1 MKKGYKIH
9 PFIWVLLF
17 SLTSLLGQQ
26 GSSYLTQKLMVESDL
41 RERMGDALSKIIDDQ
56 KYIIDVD
63 VDIEIIGEKEEQ
75 IIIIPGD
82 RPIYDEASALEQ
94 LTTIIG
100 EAAPEDG
107 SAEDTEFY
115 SMGLPIPG
123 FDFEVEAEP
132 QVSQESAAQGQAGPG
147 MVVPIQEPTM
157 AGERVQSKTLT
168 KRMPA
173 RYSVKRIQISIILQE
188 GAAPELIENIRQVVM
203 VASRFDRT
211 RGDVLSIMTASFK
224 ERRDEKSAEQVLL
237 KNIADKLEQLQTGEG
252 KDGGLQKS
260 IEDAVS
266 EPMTAFKNRLNELEQ
281 ANLKNKF
288 EYERRTKLLRD
299 SLQLGEL
306 KGEITSLRDALIY
319 AEQTQKTGIDSQLTR
334 KIAMLDSVQLDL
346 EQEIEH
352 VESSSAMIILVSM
365 LGALVLVLLVLVIV
379 LLFNKK
385 KALPPPPPWFY
396 GRPPRKRKK
405 KGKNDGS
412 KNSNLAAKKSVD
424 SQVASVGQELEDDPD
439 VLRSEIGEMRQS
451 VVSMSVGQP
460 KTATRIVKE
469 WLEDDV
475 VPEPEPPPEE
485 PEEEDSGKK
494 KKKKK

>member
-9 PFIWVLLF
+9 PFIWVFLF
-17 SLTSLLGQQ
+17 SLTLLLGQQ
-26 GSSYLTQKLMVESDL
+26 ASSYLTQKLMVESDL

-75 IIIIPGD
+75 ITIIPSD

-157 AGERVQSKTLT
+157 ANERVQSKTLT

-237 KNIADKLEQLQTGEG
+237 KNIADKLEQLQAGE
-252 KDGGLQKS
+252 DGGMKKS
-260 IEDAVS
+260 IEDAIS
-266 EPMTAFKNRLNELEQ
+266 EPMTAFKSRLNELEQ
-281 ANLKNKF
+281 ENLRNKF
-288 EYERRTKLLRD
+288 EYERKTKLLRD
-299 SLQLGEL
+299 SLQLGDL
-306 KGEITSLRDALIY
+306 KVEIISLKEALVY
-319 AEQTQKTGIDSQLTR
+319 AEQIQKTGIDSQLTQ

-346 EQEIEH
+346 EQELEQ
-352 VESSSAMIILVSM
+352 VESSSAMIILVSI

-385 KALPPPPPWFY
+385 KTPPPPPPWFY
-396 GRPPRKRKK
+396 GPPRRRKK
-405 KGKNDGS
+405 KGKNGS
-412 KNSNLAAKKSVD
+412 LATKSEI
-424 SQVASVGQELEDDPD
+424 QETNEDPD
-439 VLRSEIGEMRQS
+439 VIRSEIGEMRQS

>member
-9 PFIWVLLF
+9 PFIWVFLF
-17 SLTSLLGQQ
+17 SLTLLLGQQ
-26 GSSYLTQKLMVESDL
+26 TSSYLTQKLMVESGL
-41 RERMGDALSKIIDDQ
+41 RERIGDALSKIIDDQ
-56 KYIIDVD
+56 KYVIDVD
-63 VDIEIIGEKEEQ
+63 VDIEITGEKEEQ
-75 IIIIPGD
+75 ITIIPGD

-100 EAAPEDG
+100 KAAPGDG
-107 SAEDTEFY
+107 SAEDTEFS

-132 QVSQESAAQGQAGPG
+132 QVSQESAARGQAGPD
-147 MVVPIQEPTM
+147 MVLPIKEPTM
-157 AGERVQSKTLT
+157 DGERVQSKTLT
-168 KRMPA
+168 HRVPA
-173 RYSVKRIQISIILQE
+173 VAAVKRIQISIILQE

-237 KNIADKLEQLQTGEG
+237 KNIADKLEQLQSGES
-252 KDGGLQKS
+252 GGMKKS

-281 ANLKNKF
+281 ANLRNKF
-288 EYERRTKLLRD
+288 EYERKTKLLRD
-299 SLQLGEL
+299 SLQLGDL
-306 KGEITSLRDALIY
+306 KGEIISLKEALIY
-319 AEQTQKTGIDSQLTR
+319 AEQTQKTGIDSQLTQ

-346 EQEIEH
+346 EQELEQ
-352 VESSSAMIILVSM
+352 VESSSAMIILVSI
-365 LGALVLVLLVLVIV
+365 LGALVLILLVLVMV

-385 KALPPPPPWFY
+385 KTPPPPPPWLY
-396 GRPPRKRKK
+396 GPPRRRKK

-412 KNSNLAAKKSVD
+412 KNGNLAAKKSVG

>member
-9 PFIWVLLF
+9 PFIWVFLF
-17 SLTSLLGQQ
+17 SLTLLLGQQ
-26 GSSYLTQKLMVESDL
+26 TSSYLTQKLMVESGL
-41 RERMGDALSKIIDDQ
+41 RERLGDALSKIIDDQ
-56 KYIIDVD
+56 KYVIDVD
-63 VDIEIIGEKEEQ
+63 VDIEITGEKEEQ
-75 IIIIPGD
+75 ITIIPSD

-100 EAAPEDG
+100 EAAPKGG
-107 SAEDTEFY
+107 SEGDTEF
-115 SMGLPIPG
+115 SDMGLPIPG

-132 QVSQESAAQGQAGPG
+132 QVSQESAVQGQAGPG
-147 MVVPIQEPTM
+147 MVVPIQEPNM
-157 AGERVQSKTLT
+157 ANERVQSKTLT
-168 KRMPA
+168 NRMPA
-173 RYSVKRIQISIILQE
+173 IAAVKRLQISIILQE

-237 KNIADKLEQLQTGEG
+237 KNIADKLEQLQGGE
-252 KDGGLQKS
+252 DGGMKKS

-281 ANLKNKF
+281 ENLRNKF
-288 EYERRTKLLRD
+288 EFERKTKLLRD
-299 SLQLGEL
+299 SLQLTDL
-306 KGEITSLRDALIY
+306 KGEIISLKDALVY
-319 AEQTQKTGIDSQLTR
+319 AEQTQKTGIDSQLTQ

-346 EQEIEH
+346 EQELEQ
-352 VESSSAMIILVSM
+352 VESSSAMIVLVSI

-385 KALPPPPPWFY
+385 KSPPPPPPWLY
-396 GRPPRKRKK
+396 GPPRKRKRK
-405 KGKNDGS
+405 RKNGS
-412 KNSNLAAKKSVD
+412 LATK
-424 SQVASVGQELEDDPD
+424 SQVQETNEDPD
-439 VLRSEIGEMRQS
+439 VIRGEIGEMRQS

>member
-9 PFIWVLLF
+9 PFIWVFLF
-17 SLTSLLGQQ
+17 SLTLLLGQQ
-26 GSSYLTQKLMVESDL
+26 TSSYLTQKLMVESDL
-41 RERMGDALSKIIDDQ
+41 RERIGNALSKVIDDQ
-56 KYIIDVD
+56 KYVIDVD
-63 VDIEIIGEKEEQ
+63 VDIEITGGKEEQ
-75 IIIIPGD
+75 ITIIPGD

-100 EAAPEDG
+100 EAAPGDG
-107 SAEDTEFY
+107 SAEDTELS

-132 QVSQESAAQGQAGPG
+132 QVSQESVAQGQAGPD

-168 KRMPA
+168 HRVPA
-173 RYSVKRIQISIILQE
+173 VAAVKRIQISIILQE

-237 KNIADKLEQLQTGEG
+237 KNIADKLEQLQAGESSG
-252 KDGGLQKS
+252 VKKS
-260 IEDAVS
+260 IEDVVS
-266 EPMTAFKNRLNELEQ
+266 EPMTAFKSRLNELEQ
-281 ANLKNKF
+281 ANLRNKF
-288 EYERRTKLLRD
+288 EYERKTKLLRD

-306 KGEITSLRDALIY
+306 KGEITSLKEALVF
-319 AEQTQKTGIDSQLTR
+319 AEQTQKTGIDSQLTQ

-346 EQEIEH
+346 EKELEQ
-352 VESSSAMIILVSM
+352 VESSSAMIILVSI
-365 LGALVLVLLVLVIV
+365 LGALVLILLVLVMV

-385 KALPPPPPWFY
+385 KTPPPPPPWLY
-396 GRPPRKRKK
+396 GPPRRKK
-405 KGKNDGS
+405 RRGKKDSSNND
-412 KNSNLAAKKSVD
+412 NQTAKKSVG
-424 SQVASVGQELEDDPD
+424 SQATNVGQELEDDPD

>member
-9 PFIWVLLF
+9 PFIWVFLF
-17 SLTSLLGQQ
+17 SLTLLLGQQ
-26 GSSYLTQKLMVESDL
+26 TSSYLTQKLMVENGL
-41 RERMGDALSKIIDDQ
+41 RERIGDALSKIIDDQ
-56 KYIIDVD
+56 KYVIDVD
-63 VDIEIIGEKEEQ
+63 VNIEITGEKEEQ
-75 IIIIPGD
+75 ITIIPGD

-100 EAAPEDG
+100 EAAPRDG
-107 SAEDTEFY
+107 SAKDTELS

-132 QVSQESAAQGQAGPG
+132 QVSQESAARGQAGPD

-168 KRMPA
+168 HRVPA
-173 RYSVKRIQISIILQE
+173 VAAVKRIQISIILQE

-237 KNIADKLEQLQTGEG
+237 KNIADKLEQLQAGES
-252 KDGGLQKS
+252 GGMKKS

-281 ANLKNKF
+281 ANLRNKF
-288 EYERRTKLLRD
+288 EYERKTKLLRD
-299 SLQLGEL
+299 SLQLGDL
-306 KGEITSLRDALIY
+306 KGEIISLKEALVY
-319 AEQTQKTGIDSQLTR
+319 AEQTQKTGIDSQLTQ

-346 EQEIEH
+346 EQELEQ
-352 VESSSAMIILVSM
+352 VESSSAMIILVSI
-365 LGALVLVLLVLVIV
+365 LGALVLILLVLVMV

-385 KALPPPPPWFY
+385 KMPPPPPPWLY
-396 GRPPRKRKK
+396 GPPRRRKK
-405 KGKNDGS
+405 KG
-412 KNSNLAAKKSVD
+412 NLAAKKSVG
-424 SQVASVGQELEDDPD
+424 SQVPSVGQELEDDPD

>member
-9 PFIWVLLF
+9 PFIWVFLF
-17 SLTSLLGQQ
+17 SLTLLLGQQ
-26 GSSYLTQKLMVESDL
+26 TSSYLTQKLMVENGL
-41 RERMGDALSKIIDDQ
+41 RERIGDALSKIIDQ
-56 KYIIDVD
+56 KYVIDVD
-63 VDIEIIGEKEEQ
+63 VNIEITGEKEEQ
-75 IIIIPGD
+75 ITIIPGD

-100 EAAPEDG
+100 EAAPGDG
-107 SAEDTEFY
+107 SGKDTELS

-132 QVSQESAAQGQAGPG
+132 QVSQESAARGQAGPD

-168 KRMPA
+168 HRVPA
-173 RYSVKRIQISIILQE
+173 VAAVKRIQISIILQE

-237 KNIADKLEQLQTGEG
+237 KNIADKLEQLQSGES
-252 KDGGLQKS
+252 GGMKKS

-281 ANLKNKF
+281 ANLRNKF
-288 EYERRTKLLRD
+288 EYERKTKLLRD
-299 SLQLGEL
+299 SLQLGDL
-306 KGEITSLRDALIY
+306 KGEIISLKEALVY
-319 AEQTQKTGIDSQLTR
+319 AEQTQKTGIDSQLTQ

-346 EQEIEH
+346 EQELEQ
-352 VESSSAMIILVSM
+352 VESSSAMIILVSI
-365 LGALVLVLLVLVIV
+365 LGALVLILLVLVMV

-385 KALPPPPPWFY
+385 KTLPPPPPWLY
-396 GRPPRKRKK
+396 GPPRRRKK
-405 KGKNDGS
+405 KGKNGS
-412 KNSNLAAKKSVD
+412 LATKKE
-424 SQVASVGQELEDDPD
+424 SQETNEDPD
-439 VLRSEIGEMRQS
+439 VIRSEIGEMRQS

>member
-9 PFIWVLLF
+9 PFILVFLF
-17 SLTSLLGQQ
+17 SLTLLIGQQ
-26 GSSYLTQKLMVESDL
+26 TSSYLTQKLMVENGL
-41 RERMGDALSKIIDDQ
+41 RELIGDAHSKIIDDQ
-56 KYIIDVD
+56 KYEIDVD
-63 VDIEIIGEKEEQ
+63 VDIEITGEKEEQ
-75 IIIIPGD
+75 ITIIPGD

-100 EAAPEDG
+100 DAAPGDR
-107 SAEDTEFY
+107 SAEDTELS

-132 QVSQESAAQGQAGPG
+132 QVSQESATQGQAGPD

-168 KRMPA
+168 HRIPA
-173 RYSVKRIQISIILQE
+173 VADVKRIQISIILQE

-237 KNIADKLEQLQTGEG
+237 KNIADKLEQLQAGES
-252 KDGGLQKS
+252 GGMKKS

-266 EPMTAFKNRLNELEQ
+266 EPMTAFKSRLNELEQ
-281 ANLKNKF
+281 ANLRNKF
-288 EYERRTKLLRD
+288 EYERKTKLLRD
-299 SLQLGEL
+299 SLQLGDL
-306 KGEITSLRDALIY
+306 KGEITSLKEALVF
-319 AEQTQKTGIDSQLTR
+319 AEQTQKTGIDSQLTQ

-346 EQEIEH
+346 EKELEQ
-352 VESSSAMIILVSM
+352 VESSSAMIILVSI

-385 KALPPPPPWFY
+385 KTPPPPPPWFY
-396 GRPPRKRKK
+396 GPPRRKK
-405 KGKNDGS
+405 RKGKNG
-412 KNSNLAAKKSVD
+412 NLATK
-424 SQVASVGQELEDDPD
+424 SQVQDTNEDPD
-439 VLRSEIGEMRQS
+439 VIRGEIGEMRQS

-469 WLEDDV
+469 WLEDDG

>member
-9 PFIWVLLF
+9 PFIWVFLF
-17 SLTSLLGQQ
+17 SLTLLLGQQ
-26 GSSYLTQKLMVESDL
+26 TSSYLTQKLMVESGL
-41 RERMGDALSKIIDDQ
+41 RERIGDALSKIIDDQ
-56 KYIIDVD
+56 KYVIDVD
-63 VDIEIIGEKEEQ
+63 VDIEITGEKEEQ
-75 IIIIPGD
+75 ITIIPGN

-100 EAAPEDG
+100 EAAPGDG
-107 SAEDTEFY
+107 SSEDTEFS

-132 QVSQESAAQGQAGPG
+132 QVSQESAAQGQAGPD

-168 KRMPA
+168 HRVPA
-173 RYSVKRIQISIILQE
+173 VAAVKRIQISIILQE

-237 KNIADKLEQLQTGEG
+237 KNIADKLEQLQSGES
-252 KDGGLQKS
+252 GGMKKS

-266 EPMTAFKNRLNELEQ
+266 EPMTAFKSRLNELEQ
-281 ANLKNKF
+281 ANLRNKF
-288 EYERRTKLLRD
+288 EYERKTKLLRD
-299 SLQLGEL
+299 SLQLGDL
-306 KGEITSLRDALIY
+306 KGEIISLKEALVY
-319 AEQTQKTGIDSQLTR
+319 AEQTQKTGIDSQLTQ

-346 EQEIEH
+346 EQELEQ
-352 VESSSAMIILVSM
+352 VESSSAMIILVSI
-365 LGALVLVLLVLVIV
+365 LGALVLILLVLVMV

-385 KALPPPPPWFY
+385 KTPPPPPPWLY
-396 GRPPRKRKK
+396 GPPRRRKK
-405 KGKNDGS
+405 KGKNGS
-412 KNSNLAAKKSVD
+412 LATKKE
-424 SQVASVGQELEDDPD
+424 SQETNEDPD
-439 VLRSEIGEMRQS
+439 VIRSEIGEMRQS

>member
-9 PFIWVLLF
+9 PFIWVFLF
-17 SLTSLLGQQ
+17 SLTLLLGQQ
-26 GSSYLTQKLMVESDL
+26 TSSYLTQKLMVESGL
-41 RERMGDALSKIIDDQ
+41 RERIGDALSKIIDDQ
-56 KYIIDVD
+56 KYVIDVD
-63 VDIEIIGEKEEQ
+63 VDIEITGEKEEQ
-75 IIIIPGD
+75 ITIIPGD

-100 EAAPEDG
+100 EAAPGDG
-107 SAEDTEFY
+107 SSEDTEFS

-132 QVSQESAAQGQAGPG
+132 QVSQESAARGQAGPD
-147 MVVPIQEPTM
+147 MVLPIKEPTM
-157 AGERVQSKTLT
+157 DGERVQSKTLT
-168 KRMPA
+168 HRVPA
-173 RYSVKRIQISIILQE
+173 VAAVKRIQISIILQE

-237 KNIADKLEQLQTGEG
+237 KNIADKLEQLQSGES
-252 KDGGLQKS
+252 GGMKKS

-266 EPMTAFKNRLNELEQ
+266 EPMTAFKSRLNELEQ
-281 ANLKNKF
+281 ANLRNKF
-288 EYERRTKLLRD
+288 EYERKTKLLRD
-299 SLQLGEL
+299 SLQLGDL
-306 KGEITSLRDALIY
+306 KGEIISLKEALVY
-319 AEQTQKTGIDSQLTR
+319 AEQTQKTGIDSQLTQ

-346 EQEIEH
+346 EQELEQ
-352 VESSSAMIILVSM
+352 VESSSAMIILVSI
-365 LGALVLVLLVLVIV
+365 LGALVLILLVLVMV

-385 KALPPPPPWFY
+385 KTPPPPPPWLY
-396 GRPPRKRKK
+396 GPPRRRKK

-412 KNSNLAAKKSVD
+412 KNGNLAAKKSVG

>member
-1 MKKGYKIH
+1 MKKGDKIH
-9 PFIWVLLF
+9 PFILVFLF
-17 SLTSLLGQQ
+17 SLTLLLGQQ
-26 GSSYLTQKLMVESDL
+26 TSSYLTQKLMVESGL
-41 RERMGDALSKIIDDQ
+41 RERLGDALSKIIDDQ

-63 VDIEIIGEKEEQ
+63 VDIEITGEKEEQ
-75 IIIIPGD
+75 ITIIPGD

-100 EAAPEDG
+100 EAAPGDG
-107 SAEDTEFY
+107 SADDTEFS

-157 AGERVQSKTLT
+157 ANERVQSKTLT
-168 KRMPA
+168 NRMPA
-173 RYSVKRIQISIILQE
+173 IAAVKRLQISIILQE

-237 KNIADKLEQLQTGEG
+237 KNIADKLEQLQAGE
-252 KDGGLQKS
+252 DGGMKKS
-260 IEDAVS
+260 IEDAIS
-266 EPMTAFKNRLNELEQ
+266 EPMTAFKSRLNELEQ
-281 ANLKNKF
+281 ENLRNKF
-288 EYERRTKLLRD
+288 EYERKTKLLRD
-299 SLQLGEL
+299 SLQLGDL
-306 KGEITSLRDALIY
+306 KGEIISLKEALIY
-319 AEQTQKTGIDSQLTR
+319 AEQTQKTGIDSQLTQ

-346 EQEIEH
+346 EQELEQ
-352 VESSSAMIILVSM
+352 VESSSAMIILVSI

-385 KALPPPPPWFY
+385 KTPPPPPPWFY
-396 GRPPRKRKK
+396 GPPRRRKK
-405 KGKNDGS
+405 KGKNGS
-412 KNSNLAAKKSVD
+412 LATKSEI
-424 SQVASVGQELEDDPD
+424 QETNEDPD
-439 VLRSEIGEMRQS
+439 VIRSEIGEMRQS

>member
-17 SLTSLLGQQ
+17 SLTLLLGQQ
-26 GSSYLTQKLMVESDL
+26 ASSYLTQKLMVESDL
-41 RERMGDALSKIIDDQ
+41 RERLGDALSKIIDDQ
-56 KYIIDVD
+56 KYVIDVD
-63 VDIEIIGEKEEQ
+63 VDIEITGEKEEQ
-75 IIIIPGD
+75 ITIIPGD

-100 EAAPEDG
+100 EAAPGDG
-107 SAEDTEFY
+107 SADDTKF
-115 SMGLPIPG
+115 SSIGLPIPG

-132 QVSQESAAQGQAGPG
+132 QVSQESVAQGQAGPG

-157 AGERVQSKTLT
+157 ANERVQSKTLT
-168 KRMPA
+168 NRMPA
-173 RYSVKRIQISIILQE
+173 IAAVKRLKISIILQE

-237 KNIADKLEQLQTGEG
+237 KSIADKLEQIQAGE
-252 KDGGLQKS
+252 DGGMKKS
-260 IEDAVS
+260 IEDAIS
-266 EPMTAFKNRLNELEQ
+266 EPMTAFKSRLNELEQ
-281 ANLKNKF
+281 ENLRNKF
-288 EYERRTKLLRD
+288 EYERKTKLLRD
-299 SLQLGEL
+299 SLQLGDL
-306 KGEITSLRDALIY
+306 KTEITSLKEMLLY
-319 AEQTQKTGIDSQLTR
+319 AEQTQKTGIDSQLTQ
-334 KIAMLDSVQLDL
+334 KIAMLDSVQLNL
-346 EQEIEH
+346 EQELEQ
-352 VESSSAMIILVSM
+352 VESSSAMIILVSI
-365 LGALVLVLLVLVIV
+365 LGALVIVLLVLVIV

-385 KALPPPPPWFY
+385 KTPPPPPPWLY
-396 GRPPRKRKK
+396 GPPRRRKK
-405 KGKNDGS
+405 KGKNGS
-412 KNSNLAAKKSVD
+412 LATKSV
-424 SQVASVGQELEDDPD
+424 VQETDEDPD
-439 VLRSEIGEMRQS
+439 VIRSEIGEMRQS

>member
-17 SLTSLLGQQ
+17 SLTLLLGQQ
-26 GSSYLTQKLMVESDL
+26 ASSYLTQKLMVESDL
-41 RERMGDALSKIIDDQ
+41 RERLGDALSKIIDDQ
-56 KYIIDVD
+56 KYVIDVD
-63 VDIEIIGEKEEQ
+63 VDIEITGEKEEQ
-75 IIIIPGD
+75 ITIIPGD

-100 EAAPEDG
+100 EAAPGDG
-107 SAEDTEFY
+107 SADDTEFS

-157 AGERVQSKTLT
+157 ANERVQSKTLT
-168 KRMPA
+168 NRMPA
-173 RYSVKRIQISIILQE
+173 IAAVKRLKISIILQE

-237 KNIADKLEQLQTGEG
+237 KSIADKLEQIQAGE
-252 KDGGLQKS
+252 DGGMKKS
-260 IEDAVS
+260 IEDAIS
-266 EPMTAFKNRLNELEQ
+266 EPMTAFKRRLNELEQ
-281 ANLKNKF
+281 ENLRNKF
-288 EYERRTKLLRD
+288 EYERKTKLLRD
-299 SLQLGEL
+299 SLQLGDL
-306 KGEITSLRDALIY
+306 KGEIISLKEALIY
-319 AEQTQKTGIDSQLTR
+319 AEQTQKTGIDSQLTQ
-334 KIAMLDSVQLDL
+334 KIAMLDSVQLNL
-346 EQEIEH
+346 EQELEQ
-352 VESSSAMIILVSM
+352 VESSSAMIILVSI

-385 KALPPPPPWFY
+385 KTPPPPPPWLY
-396 GRPPRKRKK
+396 GPPRRRKK
-405 KGKNDGS
+405 KGKNGS
-412 KNSNLAAKKSVD
+412 LATKSV
-424 SQVASVGQELEDDPD
+424 VQETDEDPD
-439 VLRSEIGEMRQS
+439 VIRSEIGEMRQS

>member
-1 MKKGYKIH
+1 MKKGHKIH
-9 PFIWVLLF
+9 PFILVF
-17 SLTSLLGQQ
+17 FFALTLLLGQQ
-26 GSSYLTQKLMVESDL
+26 TSSYLTQKLMVESDL
-41 RERMGDALSKIIDDQ
+41 RERIGDALSKVIDDQ
-56 KYIIDVD
+56 KYVIDVD
-63 VDIEIIGEKEEQ
+63 VDIEITGEKEEQ
-75 IIIIPGD
+75 ITIIPGD

-100 EAAPEDG
+100 EAAPESG
-107 SAEDTEFY
+107 SEGDTEF
-115 SMGLPIPG
+115 SDMGLPIPG

-132 QVSQESAAQGQAGPG
+132 QVSQESAVQGQAGPG
-147 MVVPIQEPTM
+147 MVVPIQEPSM
-157 AGERVQSKTLT
+157 ANERVQSKTLT
-168 KRMPA
+168 NRMPA
-173 RYSVKRIQISIILQE
+173 IAAVKRLQISIILQE

-237 KNIADKLEQLQTGEG
+237 KNIADKLEQLQAGE
-252 KDGGLQKS
+252 DGGMKKS

-266 EPMTAFKNRLNELEQ
+266 EPMAAFKSRLNELEQ
-281 ANLKNKF
+281 ANLRNKF
-288 EYERRTKLLRD
+288 EYERKTKLLRD
-299 SLQLGEL
+299 SLQLTDL
-306 KGEITSLRDALIY
+306 KGEITSLKEALVY
-319 AEQTQKTGIDSQLTR
+319 AEQTQKTGIDSQLTQ
-334 KIAMLDSVQLDL
+334 KIAMLDSVKLDL
-346 EQEIEH
+346 EQELDQ
-352 VESSSAMIILVSM
+352 VESSSAMIILVSI
-365 LGALVLVLLVLVIV
+365 LGALVLLLLGLVIV

-385 KALPPPPPWFY
+385 KTPPPPPPWFY
-396 GRPPRKRKK
+396 GPPRRKKRKRK
-405 KGKNDGS
+405 NGS
-412 KNSNLAAKKSVD
+412 LATKRET
-424 SQVASVGQELEDDPD
+424 QETNEDPD
-439 VLRSEIGEMRQS
+439 VIRSEIGEMRQS

>member
-9 PFIWVLLF
+9 PFIWVFLF
-17 SLTSLLGQQ
+17 SLTLLLGQQ
-26 GSSYLTQKLMVESDL
+26 TSSYLTQKLMVESGL
-41 RERMGDALSKIIDDQ
+41 RERIGDALSKIIDDQ
-56 KYIIDVD
+56 KYVIDVD
-63 VDIEIIGEKEEQ
+63 VDIEITGEKEEQ
-75 IIIIPGD
+75 ITIIPGD

-100 EAAPEDG
+100 EAAPGDG
-107 SAEDTEFY
+107 SAEDTEFS

-132 QVSQESAAQGQAGPG
+132 QVSQESAARGQAGPD
-147 MVVPIQEPTM
+147 MVLPIKEPTM
-157 AGERVQSKTLT
+157 DGERVQSKTLT
-168 KRMPA
+168 HRVPA
-173 RYSVKRIQISIILQE
+173 VAAVKRIQISIILQE

-237 KNIADKLEQLQTGEG
+237 KNIADKLEQLQSGES
-252 KDGGLQKS
+252 GGMKKS

-281 ANLKNKF
+281 ANLRNQF
-288 EYERRTKLLRD
+288 EYERKTKLLRD
-299 SLQLGEL
+299 SLQLGDL
-306 KGEITSLRDALIY
+306 KGEIISLKEALVY
-319 AEQTQKTGIDSQLTR
+319 AEQIQKTGIDSQLTQ

-346 EQEIEH
+346 EQELEQ
-352 VESSSAMIILVSM
+352 VESSSAMIILVSI
-365 LGALVLVLLVLVIV
+365 LGALVLILLVLVMV

-385 KALPPPPPWFY
+385 KTPPPPPPWLY
-396 GRPPRKRKK
+396 GPPRRRKK
-405 KGKNDGS
+405 KGKNGS
-412 KNSNLAAKKSVD
+412 LATKKE
-424 SQVASVGQELEDDPD
+424 SQETNEDPD
-439 VLRSEIGEMRQS
+439 VIRSEIGEMRQS

>member
-9 PFIWVLLF
+9 PFIWVFLF
-17 SLTSLLGQQ
+17 SLTLLLGQQ
-26 GSSYLTQKLMVESDL
+26 TSSYLTQKLMVESGL
-41 RERMGDALSKIIDDQ
+41 RERIGDALSKIIDDQ
-56 KYIIDVD
+56 KYVIDVD
-63 VDIEIIGEKEEQ
+63 VDIEITGEKEEQ
-75 IIIIPGD
+75 ITIIPGN

-100 EAAPEDG
+100 EAAPGDG
-107 SAEDTEFY
+107 SSEDTEFS

-132 QVSQESAAQGQAGPG
+132 QVSQESAARGQAGPD

-168 KRMPA
+168 HRVPA
-173 RYSVKRIQISIILQE
+173 VAAVKRIQISIILQE

-237 KNIADKLEQLQTGEG
+237 KNIADKLEQLQGGES
-252 KDGGLQKS
+252 GGMKKS

-281 ANLKNKF
+281 ANLRNKF
-288 EYERRTKLLRD
+288 EYERKTKLLRD
-299 SLQLGEL
+299 SLQLGDL
-306 KGEITSLRDALIY
+306 KGEIISLKEALVY
-319 AEQTQKTGIDSQLTR
+319 AEQTQKTGIDSQLTQ

-346 EQEIEH
+346 EQELEQ
-352 VESSSAMIILVSM
+352 VESSSAMIILVSI
-365 LGALVLVLLVLVIV
+365 LGALVLILLVLVMV

-385 KALPPPPPWFY
+385 KTPPPPPPWLY
-396 GRPPRKRKK
+396 GPPRRRKK

-412 KNSNLAAKKSVD
+412 KNGNLAAKKSVG
-424 SQVASVGQELEDDPD
+424 SQVGSVGQELEDDPD

>member
-9 PFIWVLLF
+9 PFILVFLF
-17 SLTSLLGQQ
+17 SLTLLIGQQ
-26 GSSYLTQKLMVESDL
+26 TSSYLTQKLMVENGL
-41 RERMGDALSKIIDDQ
+41 RERIGDALSKIIDDQ
-56 KYIIDVD
+56 KYVIDVD
-63 VDIEIIGEKEEQ
+63 VDIEITGEKEEQ
-75 IIIIPGD
+75 ITIIPGD

-100 EAAPEDG
+100 DAAPGDG
-107 SAEDTEFY
+107 TAESTELS

-132 QVSQESAAQGQAGPG
+132 QVSQESATQGQAGPD

-168 KRMPA
+168 HRVPA
-173 RYSVKRIQISIILQE
+173 VADVKRIQISIILQE

-237 KNIADKLEQLQTGEG
+237 KNIADKLEQLQAGES
-252 KDGGLQKS
+252 GGMKKS

-266 EPMTAFKNRLNELEQ
+266 EPMTAFKSRLNELEQ
-281 ANLKNKF
+281 ANLRNKF
-288 EYERRTKLLRD
+288 EYERKTKLLRD
-299 SLQLGEL
+299 SLQLGDL
-306 KGEITSLRDALIY
+306 KGEITSLKEALVF
-319 AEQTQKTGIDSQLTR
+319 AEQTQKTGIDSQLTQ

-346 EQEIEH
+346 EKELEQ
-352 VESSSAMIILVSM
+352 VESSSAMIILVSI
-365 LGALVLVLLVLVIV
+365 LGALVLILLVLVVV

-385 KALPPPPPWFY
+385 KTPPPPPPWVY
-396 GRPPRKRKK
+396 GPPRRKKK
-405 KGKNDGS
+405 KGKNGS
-412 KNSNLAAKKSVD
+412 LVTKSEV
-424 SQVASVGQELEDDPD
+424 QETNEDPD
-439 VLRSEIGEMRQS
+439 VIRSEIGEMRQS

>member
-9 PFIWVLLF
+9 PFILVFLF
-17 SLTSLLGQQ
+17 SLTLLIGQQ
-26 GSSYLTQKLMVESDL
+26 TSSYLTQKLMVESGL
-41 RERMGDALSKIIDDQ
+41 RERLGDALSKIIDDQ
-56 KYIIDVD
+56 KYVIDVD
-63 VDIEIIGEKEEQ
+63 VDIEITGEKEEQ
-75 IIIIPGD
+75 ITIIPGD

-100 EAAPEDG
+100 EAAPGDG
-107 SAEDTEFY
+107 SADDTEFS

-132 QVSQESAAQGQAGPG
+132 QVSQESASQGQAGPG

-157 AGERVQSKTLT
+157 ANERVQSKTLT
-168 KRMPA
+168 NRMPA
-173 RYSVKRIQISIILQE
+173 IASVKRLQISIILQE

-237 KNIADKLEQLQTGEG
+237 KNIADKLEQLQAGE
-252 KDGGLQKS
+252 DGGMKKS
-260 IEDAVS
+260 IEDAIS
-266 EPMTAFKNRLNELEQ
+266 EPMTAFKSRLNELEQ
-281 ANLKNKF
+281 ENLRNKF
-288 EYERRTKLLRD
+288 EYERKTKLLRD
-299 SLQLGEL
+299 SLQLGDL
-306 KGEITSLRDALIY
+306 KGEIISLKEALVY
-319 AEQTQKTGIDSQLTR
+319 AEQTQKTGIDSQLTQ

-346 EQEIEH
+346 EQELEQ
-352 VESSSAMIILVSM
+352 VESSSAMIILVSI

-385 KALPPPPPWFY
+385 KTPPPPPPWFY
-396 GRPPRKRKK
+396 GPPRRRKK
-405 KGKNDGS
+405 KGKNGS
-412 KNSNLAAKKSVD
+412 LATKSEI
-424 SQVASVGQELEDDPD
+424 QETNEDPD
-439 VLRSEIGEMRQS
+439 VIRSEIGEMRQS